1 MVSLIEMMTSSKDL
15 GKEKWVQEKRVT
27 QAGRTNGAGVP
38 RREGE
43 RERQVVNEQLR
54 SWGRG
59 RCRGEV
65 RQILVRAFYIG
76 ATRPPW

>member
-1 MVSLIEMMTSSKDL
+1 MRVGVSLVSLIEMMTSSKDL
-15 GKEKWVQEKRVT
+15 GKEKWVHQGKRVT

-43 RERQVVNEQLR
+43 RERRVVNEQLR

-59 RCRGEV
+59 RCR
-65 RQILVRAFYIG
+65 R
-76 ATRPPW
+76 